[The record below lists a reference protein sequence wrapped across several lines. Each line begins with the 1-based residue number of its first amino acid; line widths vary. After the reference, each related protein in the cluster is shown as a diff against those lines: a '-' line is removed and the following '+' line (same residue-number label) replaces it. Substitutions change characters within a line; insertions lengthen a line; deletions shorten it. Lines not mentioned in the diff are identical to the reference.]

1 MVNYFTFV
9 CTFKFY
15 ETCDCVQGMAAKINK
30 NQVN

>member
-30 NQVN
+30 KQVN